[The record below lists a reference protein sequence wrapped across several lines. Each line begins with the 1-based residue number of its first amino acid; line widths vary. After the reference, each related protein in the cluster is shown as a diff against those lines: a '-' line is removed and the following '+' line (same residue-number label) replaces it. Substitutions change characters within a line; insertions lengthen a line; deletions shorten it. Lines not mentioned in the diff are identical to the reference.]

1 MYRAALACLL
11 LHVVLLAGMPA
22 AAKERIL
29 SYDSTIDVSE
39 DGSMTVREAIRVVA
53 EGDRIR
59 RGIYREFPTTYKDR
73 FGNRVVVD
81 FRVTEVTRDGQPESW
96 HREKRANGVRIYA
109 GRSDTL
115 LDPGEYTYTFTYRTD
130 RQIGF
135 FENHDELYWNV
146 TGNGWDFSID
156 SASATVTLP
165 GQVNATD
172 ITMAGFTGRQGA
184 TERDYTS
191 AVAAGGASIR
201 TTQALPPRAG
211 LTLVMGWPKGVV
223 DEPGRWQRLAY
234 LLGDNLGLVLSLLA
248 FVGSGLYLFAMWSR
262 HGRDPGK
269 GVIFPHYE
277 PPEGYSPAA
286 ARYVNEMGYDDK
298 TFAAAVINLAV
309 KGYVSITCHDKE
321 YTLQRQASSSPL
333 APGEAAL
340 LDRLFRGGA
349 VLKLENSNHAQ
360 VSTAR
365 SAHKRAL
372 QRDYLNQY
380 FRTNASLLLP
390 SIVACALLL
399 LVIVSTGHFVLL
411 VLPFYAGIIVLHIA
425 FAYLLKAP
433 SGRGRRFMDK
443 LEGFRLYLEVAEK
456 DDLALRHPP
465 ELTPELFERYL
476 PFAIALGVEQ
486 AWAQRFSQVFARL
499 GAGAEGAAYRP
510 AWYQGNFS
518 ATRMN
523 SFASSVGG
531 SFSSAISSAASP
543 PGSSS
548 GGGGGSSGGG
558 GGGGG
563 GGGW

>member
-1 MYRAALACLL
+1 MNRAVPACLVLHAVFL
-11 LHVVLLAGMPA
+11 LGMPA
-22 AAKERIL
+22 RADERIL
-29 SYDSTIDVSE
+29 SYDSAIDIAE
-39 DGSMTVREAIRVVA
+39 DASMTVRETIRVVA

-96 HREKRANGVRIYA
+96 HREKRSNGVRIYA

-115 LDPGEYTYTFTYRTD
+115 LDPGEYTYSFSYRTD

-135 FENHDELYWNV
+135 FEKHDELYWNV

-156 SASATVTLP
+156 SASATVRLP
-165 GQVNATD
+165 GEVDPAD
-172 ITMAGFTGRQGA
+172 ITMAGYTGRQGS
-184 TERDYTS
+184 TERNYTTT
-191 AVAAGGASIR
+191 VEAGSASIR
-201 TTQALPPRAG
+201 TTEALPARAG

-223 DEPGRWQRLAY
+223 REPGRMQRLAF
-234 LLGDNLGLVLSLLA
+234 LLGDNLGLLLSVLA
-248 FVGSGLYLFAMWSR
+248 FLGSGFYLYLMWSR

-277 PPEGYSPAA
+277 PPDGCSPAA
-286 ARYVNEMGYDDK
+286 ARYVIEMGYDDK
-298 TFAAAVINLAV
+298 TFTAAVINLAV

-321 YTLQRQASSSPL
+321 YTLERQASSVPL
-333 APGEAAL
+333 ARGEAAL
-340 LDRLFRGGA
+340 LDRLFRRGA
-349 VLKLENSNHAQ
+349 VLELDNSNHAQ
-360 VSTAR
+360 VSAAR
-365 SAHKRAL
+365 SAHRRAL

-380 FRTNASLLLP
+380 FRTNAILLLP
-390 SIVACALLL
+390 SIVGSALLL
-399 LVIVSTGHFVLL
+399 LVTVSTGHFVLL
-411 VLPFYAGIIVLHIA
+411 VLLFYAGIVLLHSA

-433 SGRGRRFMDK
+433 SKSGRRFMDK

-456 DDLALRHPP
+456 DDLASRHPP
-465 ELTPELFERYL
+465 EMTPELFERYL

-486 AWAQRFSQVFARL
+486 EWAQRFSRVFTRL
-499 GAGAEGAAYRP
+499 AGAEGAAYRP
-510 AWYQGNFS
+510 AWYRGNFS
-518 ATRMN
+518 SSRMN